1 VLFDSGAE
9 QHNYISAAFCARTGV
24 TLRDSKTPLSVVGI
38 AGAAAQTAQQCTA
51 TLRMQGLASQL
62 NFAVIDMPA
71 AFDVIL
77 GDAWLK
83 RMKAQLDFASATC
96 TGAGKGK
103 TPIILF
109 MDLPPKQPSPA
120 QPTVLSYAQ
129 AKRISKQEFWY
140 CLMVV
145 KQVPVPADS
154 GDTAVCAASISA
166 PQDARVAQLQAEY
179 PTVFTDHPPHGG
191 SKLQIDY
198 EVIPL
203 EPGASP
209 ILRPMFRY
217 SPAEMEEMEKQI
229 RQLLELGYIQPSLS
243 PFGAPVLFVK
253 KPRSTELRMCIDY
266 RAINRLTRRIAFPL
280 PRIDEM
286 LDHLT
291 GAKVF
296 SLVDLRQAY
305 HQAKVLDSDVPK
317 TAFRTPFGHY
327 EYLTLSFGLVNAP
340 SAFQSLMNK
349 LFSKHLYKFVMV
361 YLDDIIVY
369 SKSEAEHEKHLR
381 IVLDILK
388 QHNLTAA
395 HWKCSFYQKKCDS

>member
-1 VLFDSGAE
+1 V
-9 QHNYISAAFCARTGV
+9 
-24 TLRDSKTPLSVVGI
+24 
-38 AGAAAQTAQQCTA
+38 
-51 TLRMQGLASQL
+51 
-62 NFAVIDMPA
+62 
-71 AFDVIL
+71 
-77 GDAWLK
+77 
-83 RMKAQLDFASATC
+83 
-96 TGAGKGK
+96 AGKGK
-103 TPIILF
+103 APIILF

-154 GDTAVCAASISA
+154 CDTAVCAAFTSA

-179 PTVFTDHPPHGG
+179 PTVFTDNPPHGG

-209 ILRPMFRY
+209 ILRPMLRY

-266 RAINRLTRRIAFPL
+266 RAINHLTRRIAFPL

-296 SLVDLRQAY
+296 SLIDLRQAY

-327 EYLTLSFGLVNAP
+327 EYLTLSFGLLNAP

-349 LFSKHLYKFVMV
+349 IS
-361 YLDDIIVY
+361 
-369 SKSEAEHEKHLR
+369 
-381 IVLDILK
+381 
-388 QHNLTAA
+388 
-395 HWKCSFYQKKCDS
+395 SFQNTCTSS